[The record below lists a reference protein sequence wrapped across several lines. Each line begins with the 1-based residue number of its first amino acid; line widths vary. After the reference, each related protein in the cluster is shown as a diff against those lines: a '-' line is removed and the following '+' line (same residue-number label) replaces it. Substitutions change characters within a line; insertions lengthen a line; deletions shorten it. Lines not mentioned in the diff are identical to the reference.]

1 MREFHF
7 FMDIFTYFND
17 AWWCLQN
24 KSKIASRSR
33 KLAGCSSKCQNHYM
47 FKHLEQISIVSIKL
61 VKYIPKRNSLYIKTK
76 VGIQLFFDGINKVV
90 YT

>member
-1 MREFHF
+1 M
-7 FMDIFTYFND
+7 YCD
-17 AWWCLQN
+17 AWCLQN

-47 FKHLEQISIVSIKL
+47 RKHFEQIFIASIKL
-61 VKYIPKRNSLYIKTK
+61 VKYIPKRNSTK

>member
-1 MREFHF
+1 MRKHF
-7 FMDIFTYFND
+7 
-17 AWWCLQN
+17 
-24 KSKIASRSR
+24 
-33 KLAGCSSKCQNHYM
+33 
-47 FKHLEQISIVSIKL
+47 EQISIVSIKL

>member
-1 MREFHF
+1 M
-7 FMDIFTYFND
+7 YYD
-17 AWWCLQN
+17 AWCLQN

-47 FKHLEQISIVSIKL
+47 CKHFEQISIVSIKL

-76 VGIQLFFDGINKVV
+76 VGIQFFLMVLTK
-90 YT
+90 